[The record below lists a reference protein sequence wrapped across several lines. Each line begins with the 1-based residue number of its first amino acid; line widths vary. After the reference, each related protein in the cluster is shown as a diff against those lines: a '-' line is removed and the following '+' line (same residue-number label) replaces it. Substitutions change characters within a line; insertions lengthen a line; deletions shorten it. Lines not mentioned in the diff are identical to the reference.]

1 VPSESEAVKFS
12 KVFRSTARDRRLT
25 VCHGIVRSRE
35 RDPLDLHLSP
45 GEPVRVALPGVDE
58 DREGSAEH
66 ASTGDP
72 DAGVRCPG
80 RLPGLPEDGWTSAG
94 LGETYSDGDIG
105 AEGLLYL
112 DSSALVKLVVPE
124 AESRALREALR
135 PWPERVSS
143 VVAEIE
149 VEQVARRI
157 GSGAIRRARSVLARL
172 ALVELDTEVRGRA
185 AAIWPTEL
193 SVIDAIHLATAL
205 TLGDDLGAL
214 CTYDARLQDAA
225 PTAGVGVV
233 APV

>member
-1 VPSESEAVKFS
+1 MA
-12 KVFRSTARDRRLT
+12 
-25 VCHGIVRSRE
+25 E
-35 RDPLDLHLSP
+35 R
-45 GEPVRVALPGVDE
+45 
-58 DREGSAEH
+58 
-66 ASTGDP
+66 
-72 DAGVRCPG
+72 
-80 RLPGLPEDGWTSAG
+80 
-94 LGETYSDGDIG
+94 
-105 AEGLLYL
+105 LLYF

-143 VVAEIE
+143 VVVEIE

-214 CTYDARLQDAA
+214 CTYDGRLQDAA
-225 PTAGVGVV
+225 STAGVGVV